1 MVTAF
6 ETQVT
11 LVKIQTKYRSTK
23 YRIASFS
30 NKLGG
35 GGGGEEHCTMQQT
48 RAKNDPSFLQQSWI
62 KFFQPINE
70 LLRGIGLLVTIRANQ
85 NAISEA
91 AK

>member
-35 GGGGEEHCTMQQT
+35 GGGVGTMQQT

-85 NAISEA
+85 NAISEE